1 MKSKKEMYCRKCM
14 YLLLLKRQNVLPLCV
29 ATARFLGG
37 PLREKMNVR
46 GMVPAE
52 KRNRKNN
59 CLYFRLKIFEYK
71 RVKELKE
78 WVRRNLNAEKA
89 TLKEYPVEAE
99 EERCKALTK
108 KPSKKR
114 KKARKRAQRHS
125 EGLDDKAQIVTETS
139 GAEIPKDSENSEGD
153 NFRAEFNFGHG
164 KENSGNP
171 TTKKKNSDVGPSD
184 RQKETDV

>member
-14 YLLLLKRQNVLPLCV
+14 YLLLLKRKNVLPLCV

-37 PLREKMNVR
+37 PLREKMNV
-46 GMVPAE
+46 GGLVFAE

-89 TLKEYPVEAE
+89 ALKEYPVEAE
-99 EERCKALTK
+99 EERCKGFVK
-108 KPSKKR
+108 KIQKR
-114 KKARKRAQRHS
+114 NQRHS
-125 EGLDDKAQIVTETS
+125 GRHVNTQVSTTNE
-139 GAEIPKDSENSEGD
+139 AEIPTANEDSESD
-153 NFRAEFNFGHG
+153 NFRAEFNTGG
-164 KENSGNP
+164 NDGNSGNSA
-171 TTKKKNSDVGPSD
+171 TEEENSDVGEGD
-184 RQKETDV
+184 RQKEADV